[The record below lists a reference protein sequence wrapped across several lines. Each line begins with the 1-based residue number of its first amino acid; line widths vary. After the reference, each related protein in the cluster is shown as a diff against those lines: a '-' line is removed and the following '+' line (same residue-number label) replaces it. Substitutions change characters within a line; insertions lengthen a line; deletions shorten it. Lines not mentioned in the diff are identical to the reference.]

1 MIFIIQNKPAFG
13 FIDALVSKAR
23 MAADILIAKREFVF
37 QSAKKLEQQAVNILI
52 NTAEKKKCAEEP
64 LNNSYNENE
73 NRKEFLKQYVHG
85 LEEMMFMTHHKV
97 RQPVANILGM
107 VNLIDEYANSPEE
120 LKKIV
125 DYMKQ
130 SALDLD
136 AFTRELTTFVANLE
150 QRGKNKSS

>member
-1 MIFIIQNKPAFG
+1 MLSNA
-13 FIDALVSKAR
+13 
-23 MAADILIAKREFVF
+23 
-37 QSAKKLEQQAVNILI
+37 
-52 NTAEKKKCAEEP
+52 AEKKKCADNV
-64 LNNSYNENE
+64 LGDDYNEDE
-73 NRKEFLKQYVHG
+73 NRKEFLKQHVHG

-107 VNLIDEYANSPEE
+107 VNLIEQYANSPDE

-150 QRGKNKSS
+150 QKGKNKREISD